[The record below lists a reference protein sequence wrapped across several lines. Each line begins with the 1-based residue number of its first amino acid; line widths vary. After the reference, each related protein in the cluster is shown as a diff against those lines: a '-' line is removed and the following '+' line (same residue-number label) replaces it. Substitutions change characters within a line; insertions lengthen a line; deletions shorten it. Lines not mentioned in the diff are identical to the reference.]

1 MLTVISF
8 TKSDLKMHAS
18 TTGEQEVPVESTD
31 NYPYTHLTTLS
42 TKEIPQCIKKMFSY
56 ALSKSMCE
64 VSALK
69 TMSSYRHLTYFSAV
83 TILFTVTAQNM
94 YLRRQL
100 RHTTCKPVLL
110 LNTIQVNNH
119 ILEVMYNQK
128 YIYQLCTKLSELFVN
143 QSFLSCNTDG

>member
-1 MLTVISF
+1 MY
-8 TKSDLKMHAS
+8 AS

-31 NYPYTHLTTLS
+31 NYSYTHLATLS
-42 TKEIPQCIKKMFSY
+42 TKDILHCIKKMFLY

-94 YLRRQL
+94 YLCRQL

-119 ILEVMYNQK
+119 ILEVMYK
-128 YIYQLCTKLSELFVN
+128 SEIYIPIMYKIISIICKPILFVM
-143 QSFLSCNTDG
+143 

>member
-1 MLTVISF
+1 MEMLTVISF
-8 TKSDLKMHAS
+8 IKSDLKITYAS

-31 NYPYTHLTTLS
+31 NFSYTHPATPS
-42 TKEIPQCIKKMFSY
+42 TKDTLQCIKKMFSY

-83 TILFTVTAQNM
+83 TIPFTVTAQNM
-94 YLRRQL
+94 YLRTQL
-100 RHTTCKPVLL
+100 RHTTCKPALL

-119 ILEVMYNQK
+119 ILEVMYK
-128 YIYQLCTKLSELFVN
+128 SEIYIPIMYKII
-143 QSFLSCNTDG
+143 

>member
-8 TKSDLKMHAS
+8 TKSDLKMYTSA
-18 TTGEQEVPVESTD
+18 TGEQEVPVESTD
-31 NYPYTHLTTLS
+31 NYSYTHLATLS
-42 TKEIPQCIKKMFSY
+42 TKEIPQCTKKMFSY

-64 VSALK
+64 VSVLK

-110 LNTIQVNNH
+110 LNTNQVNNH
-119 ILEVMYNQK
+119 IIEVMYK
-128 YIYQLCTKLSELFVN
+128 SEIYIPIMYKII
-143 QSFLSCNTDG
+143 